1 MINDETLYLDHVQLR
16 ARGWTRTL
24 VETFLVKPDRW
35 ATVNFW
41 ANYKGKA
48 TYFVERVMQVESRSD
63 FRAALQAS
71 VNRRKL
77 PAEDLA
83 DMEAERSRVDNDY
96 RAWLKALTPEEVRTM
111 LILNDAADVF
121 EEARSRGYRTPHK

>member
-1 MINDETLYLDHVQLR
+1 MTNDETLYLDHVQLR

-24 VETFLVKPDRW
+24 VETYLVKPDRW
-35 ATVNFW
+35 ASVNYW

-63 FRAALQAS
+63 FRTALQAS

-83 DMEAERSRVDNDY
+83 EMEVERSRVDNDY

>member
-24 VETFLVKPDRW
+24 VETYLVKPDRW
-35 ATVNFW
+35 ASVNYW

-71 VNRRKL
+71 LNRRKL

-83 DMEAERSRVDNDY
+83 EMEAERSRVDNDY

-121 EEARSRGYRTPHK
+121 EEARSRGYRTLHK

>member
-1 MINDETLYLDHVQLR
+1 
-16 ARGWTRTL
+16 
-24 VETFLVKPDRW
+24 
-35 ATVNFW
+35 
-41 ANYKGKA
+41 
-48 TYFVERVMQVESRSD
+48 MQVESRSD

-71 VNRRKL
+71 LNRRKL
-77 PAEDLA
+77 PVEDLA
-83 DMEAERSRVDNDY
+83 DMEAERSRVDDDY

>member
-24 VETFLVKPDRW
+24 VETYLVKPDRW
-35 ATVNFW
+35 ASVNYW

-71 VNRRKL
+71 LNRRKL
-77 PAEDLA
+77 PAEDLT

-111 LILNDAADVF
+111 LILNDAAEVF

>member
-1 MINDETLYLDHVQLR
+1 MTNDEHLYLDHAQLR

-48 TYFVERVMQVESRSD
+48 TYFVERVIQVEARAD
-63 FRAALQAS
+63 CRAALQAS
-71 VNRRKL
+71 LSRRKL

-83 DMEAERSRVDNDY
+83 EMAAERSRVDNDY
-96 RAWLKALTPEEVRTM
+96 RAWLKGLTPEEVRT
-111 LILNDAADVF
+111 LLLLNDAADAF
-121 EEARSRGYRTPHK
+121 DEARARGYRTPHK

>member
-1 MINDETLYLDHVQLR
+1 MTNDEHLYLDHVQLR

-24 VETFLVKPDRW
+24 VETYLVKPDRW
-35 ATVNFW
+35 ASVNYW

-111 LILNDAADVF
+111 LILNDAAEVF

>member
-1 MINDETLYLDHVQLR
+1 MTNDEHLYLDHVQLR

-24 VETFLVKPDRW
+24 EETYLVKPDRW
-35 ATVNFW
+35 ASVNYW

-111 LILNDAADVF
+111 LILNDAAEVF

>member
-1 MINDETLYLDHVQLR
+1 MTNDETLYLDHVQLR

-24 VETFLVKPDRW
+24 VETYLVKPDRW
-35 ATVNFW
+35 ASVNYW

-71 VNRRKL
+71 LNRRKL

-83 DMEAERSRVDNDY
+83 EMEAERSRVDNDY

-121 EEARSRGYRTPHK
+121 EEARSRGYQTPHK